1 MNPLWVILVL
11 FLILIYILSPLDL
24 LPDFIPLLGWLDDTF
39 LVGLFVYYL
48 RYRQLP
54 EFVSKVIGFF
64 FKKSGKIPENDF
76 SGFSSGR
83 TSKGAAA
90 SKDPYEILG
99 VRRDAT
105 PEEIHAAYRLA
116 AQQYHP
122 DKVAHLGEEFRELAQ
137 QKFVE
142 IHNAYNILI
151 ERRGA

>member
-11 FLILIYILSPLDL
+11 FLILIYILSPLDIV
-24 LPDFIPLLGWLDDTF
+24 PDIIPLLGWLDDTF

-54 EFVSKVIGFF
+54 AFVSKVIGFF
-64 FKKSGKIPENDF
+64 SKKSGKIPGDDS
-76 SGFSSGR
+76 SGFSSGGA
-83 TSKGAAA
+83 SKGGAAA
-90 SKDPYEILG
+90 KDPYEVLG
-99 VRRDAT
+99 VRPNAT

-116 AQQYHP
+116 ARQYHP

-142 IHNAYNILI
+142 IRKAYDILTHNHS
-151 ERRGA
+151 

>member
-1 MNPLWVILVL
+1 MNPLWVILAL
-11 FLILIYILSPLDL
+11 FLILIYILSPLDIV
-24 LPDFIPLLGWLDDTF
+24 PDIIPLLGWLDDTF

-54 EFVSKVIGFF
+54 KFVSKVIGFF
-64 FKKSGKIPENDF
+64 SKKNGKTSEDDS

-83 TSKGAAA
+83 ASEGATG

-99 VRRDAT
+99 IRPNAT
-105 PEEIHAAYRLA
+105 PDEIRAAYRLV

-137 QKFVE
+137 KKFVE
-142 IHNAYNILI
+142 IQNAYNILM
-151 ERRGA
+151 RKHS

>member
-1 MNPLWVILVL
+1 MNPLWVILGL
-11 FLILIYILSPLDL
+11 FLILIYILSPLDIV
-24 LPDFIPLLGWLDDTF
+24 PDIIPLLGWLDDTF

-54 EFVSKVIGFF
+54 EFVSKVIRFF
-64 FKKSGKIPENDF
+64 SKKSGKIPEDD
-76 SGFSSGR
+76 SSGR
-83 TSKGAAA
+83 ASKGGAAT
-90 SKDPYEILG
+90 KDPYEVLG
-99 VRRDAT
+99 VRQNAT

-142 IHNAYNILI
+142 IRKAYDILTHNHS
-151 ERRGA
+151 